1 MSVERIKKDQNM
13 VQNINESF
21 SLFKYLKVNFLE
33 KIFLK
38 LFDNNI
44 FRSFYL
50 KKYKYFTVFSEILF
64 RSYNYYYIFS
74 NTIIYKL

>member
-13 VQNINESF
+13 VQKINESF

-33 KIFLK
+33 NSLK

-50 KKYKYFTVFSEILF
+50 KK
-64 RSYNYYYIFS
+64 
-74 NTIIYKL
+74 